1 MKLWKTYHF
10 KEKTKQNKKLKIM
23 TLKNNAGFKKK
34 KKSKCHLRLKW
45 LFQEKKKKVLV
56 RSGHIAECWSM
67 ITICMLFSFEQA

>member
-34 KKSKCHLRLKW
+34 KKN
-45 LFQEKKKKVLV
+45 QNVV
-56 RSGHIAECWSM
+56 
-67 ITICMLFSFEQA
+67 